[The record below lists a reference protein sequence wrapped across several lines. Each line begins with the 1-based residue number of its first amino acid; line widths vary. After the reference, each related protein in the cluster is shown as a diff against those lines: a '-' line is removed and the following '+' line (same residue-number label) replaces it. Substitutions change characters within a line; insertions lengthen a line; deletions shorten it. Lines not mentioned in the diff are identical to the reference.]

1 MAANWEGCYEVS
13 NTLSAYSTMIH
24 DNKGNILFLM
34 EENSVE
40 SHYDIVFE
48 KLSMETICGK

>member
-1 MAANWEGCYEVS
+1 
-13 NTLSAYSTMIH
+13 MIH